1 MYILLTSNNTVAEII
16 PDENPI
22 FPGVPITERYAA
34 DFVAKL
40 LHVPDDTEVKQNWV
54 YNPETGEFTEPIVNS
69 AAETTAAPTETA

>member
-1 MYILLTSNNTVAEII
+1 MYILLTTNNTVAEII

-22 FPGVPITERYAA
+22 FPGVPITERYTP
-34 DFVAKL
+34 DFIANL

-69 AAETTAAPTETA
+69 AAETTATPTETA

>member
-54 YNPETGEFTEPIVNS
+54 YNTETGEFTEPIVNS
-69 AAETTAAPTETA
+69 AAETTATPTETA